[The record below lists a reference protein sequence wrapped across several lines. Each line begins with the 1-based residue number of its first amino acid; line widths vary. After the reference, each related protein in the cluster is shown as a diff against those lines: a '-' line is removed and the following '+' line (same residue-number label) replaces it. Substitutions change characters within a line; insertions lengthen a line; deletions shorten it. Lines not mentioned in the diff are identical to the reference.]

1 MNKTLLEISQTK
13 NAGLSEVLV
22 NWKNYDQETV
32 ILAISELKKRNI
44 PFNDEMQNLLSG
56 FTQYNG
62 KSVTELEQRFF
73 LDKGVS
79 NYEEYYQAKI
89 NVLEKSDEEKLLL
102 DQLRRERIHQLGQLE
117 KKQAGKDVLY
127 GALWLGGG
135 LVVTLISLSNGR
147 GGVIAYGAIIFG
159 GIQFFRGLMKS

>member
-22 NWKNYDQETV
+22 NWKKYDQETV
-32 ILAISELKKRNI
+32 ILAMSELKKRNI
-44 PFNDEMQNLLSG
+44 PFNDEMQKLVADFAL
-56 FTQYNG
+56 YNG
-62 KSVTELEQRFF
+62 KPITELEHEFF
-73 LDKGVS
+73 QDKGTTD
-79 NYEEYYQAKI
+79 YEEYYQSKI

-102 DQLRRERIHQLGQLE
+102 ENLRRERIHQFGQLE

-135 LVVTLISLSNGR
+135 LVVTLVSLSNGR

-159 GIQFFRGLMKS
+159 GIQFFRGLIKS

>member
-22 NWKNYDQETV
+22 NWKKYDQETV
-32 ILAISELKKRNI
+32 ILAMSELKKRNI
-44 PFNDEMQNLLSG
+44 PFNDEMQKLVVDFAL
-56 FTQYNG
+56 YNG
-62 KSVTELEQRFF
+62 KPIAELEHEFF
-73 LDKGVS
+73 QDKGTTD
-79 NYEEYYQAKI
+79 YEEYYQSKI
-89 NVLEKSDEEKLLL
+89 NILEKSDEEKLLL
-102 DQLRRERIHQLGQLE
+102 ENLRRERIHQFGQLE

-135 LVVTLISLSNGR
+135 LVVTLVSLSNGR

>member
-22 NWKNYDQETV
+22 NWRNYNQETV
-32 ILAISELKKRNI
+32 ILAVSELKKRNI
-44 PFNDEMQNLLSG
+44 PFNDEMQGLLKD
-56 FTQYNG
+56 FAQYNG
-62 KSVTELEQRFF
+62 KSIAELEQEFF
-73 LDKGVS
+73 QDKGVS
-79 NYEEYYQAKI
+79 NYDEYYQSKI
-89 NVLEKSDEEKLLL
+89 NILEKSDEEKLLL

-117 KKQAGKDVLY
+117 QKQAGKDVLY

-135 LVVTLISLSNGR
+135 LIITLISLSNGR

>member
-22 NWKNYDQETV
+22 NWKHYDQETV
-32 ILAISELKKRNI
+32 ILTVSELKKRNI
-44 PFNDEMQNLLSG
+44 PFNDEMQKLVAD
-56 FTQYNG
+56 FAHYNG
-62 KSVTELEQRFF
+62 KPIAELEHEFF
-73 LDKGVS
+73 QHKGTAD
-79 NYEEYYQAKI
+79 YEEYYQSKI

-102 DQLRRERIHQLGQLE
+102 ENLRRERMHQFGQLE

-135 LVVTLISLSNGR
+135 LVVTLVSLSNGK